1 VTTSVDM
8 AALQYPIGKRAP
20 RTAYSS
26 ESRSVVIGDIA
37 ALPAKV
43 RQAVAGLTDIQLDT
57 PYRPDGWTV
66 RQVVHHLAD
75 AHVILYT
82 RAKIALTEDNPPVKI
97 WEEIPWAELPDA
109 PSPSSVRKLLDIM
122 IDRRLLARE
131 YDGPRFVYFPA
142 ATPEDASR
150 SALKQLVRTFFDNS
164 PGSAAAAL
172 LGMDAEPISDEEYK
186 RLSALLKRRREGGT
200 R

>member
-1 VTTSVDM
+1 MTTSVDM
-8 AALQYPIGKRAP
+8 AALQYPIGKRTP

-26 ESRSVVIGDIA
+26 ESRGAVISDIA

-82 RAKIALTEDNPPVKI
+82 RAKIALTEDNPPVKM
-97 WEEIPWAELPDA
+97 WDEVPWAELPDA
-109 PSPSSVRKLLDIM
+109 RAMP
-122 IDRRLLARE
+122 IDVSLAMVDAVQARLT
-131 YDGPRFVYFPA
+131 Y
-142 ATPEDASR
+142 
-150 SALKQLVRTFFDNS
+150 
-164 PGSAAAAL
+164 
-172 LGMDAEPISDEEYK
+172 
-186 RLSALLKRRREGGT
+186 LLKALTPDQFARTSRHPEWGTITVDYLVDLGVWHGKHHTAQIRALRERSGW
-200 R
+200 